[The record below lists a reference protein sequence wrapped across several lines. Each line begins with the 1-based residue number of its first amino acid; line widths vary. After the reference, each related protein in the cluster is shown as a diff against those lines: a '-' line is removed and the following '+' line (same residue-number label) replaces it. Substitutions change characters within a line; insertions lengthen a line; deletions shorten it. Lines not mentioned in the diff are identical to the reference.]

1 MSKDDFLDL
10 RSQAEEQLARSTN
23 HIQRLERTELES
35 LAHELAVHQV
45 ELEIQNEELRRTRLE
60 AEEARDRYIDL
71 FDFAPVGYFT
81 LDEHNRVTEANL
93 AGCQLLKIER
103 KDICNKSFMRFI
115 HPDESDEFYLWRR
128 NVLASGSRPT
138 GVLHMQTA
146 EGTPFYAQIESLK
159 ISEERLRLVVFD
171 ISERKKLL
179 EAMTHQKIQLAAA
192 NKELEAFTYSA
203 SHDLKAPLR
212 AMDGFAA
219 ILQEDYS
226 DKLDEKGQE
235 YLRQIRNASRTMSQI
250 INDMQK
256 LTRIALFDMF
266 TEKVNLSDTAQ
277 TIIKELQVI
286 QPERRVEFLITPG
299 IIVEGDRQLL
309 QIGLKNLLENA
320 WKFTGKNPS
329 ARIEFGVT
337 PIQEQKV
344 YFVKDNGAGFDMKYA
359 DKLFHPFQRLH
370 SSHEFEGNGIG
381 LAITERIVLRHG
393 GRIWA
398 EGQVGKGSTFYF
410 TLKN

>member
-1 MSKDDFLDL
+1 MNNDDFLDL
-10 RSQAEEQLARSTN
+10 RSQAEEQLARRAN
-23 HIQRLERTELES
+23 QIQRLERTDLES

-81 LDEHNRVTEANL
+81 LDEHNRVIEANL
-93 AGCQLLKIER
+93 AGCQLLKIDR
-103 KDICNKSFMRFI
+103 KNISNKSFIPFI
-115 HPDESDEFYLWRR
+115 HPDESDKFYLWRR
-128 NVLASGSRPT
+128 NVLASGGRQT

-179 EAMTHQKIQLAAA
+179 EAMTRQTIQLEAA
-192 NKELEAFTYSA
+192 NKELEVFTYSA

-219 ILQEDYS
+219 MLQEDYS
-226 DKLDEKGQE
+226 DKLDEKGRE
-235 YLRQIRNASRTMSQI
+235 YLIQIRKASRTMSQLI
-250 INDMQK
+250 SEMQK

-266 TEKVNLSDTAQ
+266 PEKVNLSDTAQ
-277 TIIKELQVI
+277 TIIKEFQVT
-286 QPERRVEFLITPG
+286 QSERQVEFLITPG
-299 IIVEGDRQLL
+299 IVVEGDRQLL
-309 QIGLKNLLENA
+309 QTGLKNLLENA
-320 WKFTGKNPS
+320 WKFTGKIQS

-337 PIQEQKV
+337 PIHEQMV

-370 SSHEFEGNGIG
+370 SSQEFAGAGIG
-381 LAITERIVLRHG
+381 LAITERIIIRHG

-398 EGQVGKGSTFYF
+398 EAEVGKGSTFYF